1 MATEHAQDDL
11 EHLLGSGLPASV
23 QALPEEVRTRLAAQV
38 RAARREEDRLMREA
52 TDKALRGVPLPFRGA
67 VKKALGL

>member
-1 MATEHAQDDL
+1 MATDDL
-11 EHLLGSGLPASV
+11 EALLGPDLPASV
-23 QALPEEVRTRLAAQV
+23 RALPEPVRTRLAAQV

-52 TDKALRGVPLPFRGA
+52 TDKALRGVPLPFRGG